1 MSFSMIKA
9 VLDRSQ
15 ARKTARLVLIELA
28 NLADKA
34 AICFPTVEYLCARTG
49 FHRTTIMRVLGE
61 LESDGPLVIERQHRH
76 ANRYRITLPEP
87 GVFRVAES
95 DSTADS
101 LGSHRAT
108 PGVAQSDTG
117 GRVERLHTIKD
128 TVKNPSHAPAA
139 RRRFAAAKHRAGGS
153 LRSSGPTGPKI
164 TTSDRT
170 PDPRVADLIAVFR
183 QLHLDALGQPY
194 LLAWARDGACLKRA
208 LRTGTWDLAAIER
221 AMRHYFDDRDARLT
235 YGADIPMFVKRIPT
249 LLARDRADS
258 SPRFV
263 G

>member
-1 MSFSMIKA
+1 MSFPMIKA

-28 NLADKA
+28 SLADEA

-61 LESDGPLVIERQHRH
+61 LESDGLLVIERQHRH
-76 ANRYRITLPEP
+76 ANRYRISLPEP
-87 GVFRVAES
+87 GVFRVVES

-153 LRSSGPTGPKI
+153 LRSSGPTGPK
-164 TTSDRT
+164 TRPSDRT
-170 PDPRVADLIAVFR
+170 EHPDPNIPDLIAVFVR
-183 QLHLDALGQPY
+183 LHHETLSQPY
-194 LLAWARDGACLKRA
+194 LPNWARDGACLKRA
-208 LRTGTWDLAAIER
+208 IRTWKRPDIER
-221 AMRHYFDDRDARLT
+221 AMTVYFSERDARLQF
-235 YGADIPMFVKRIPT
+235 GADIPAFVKRIPT
-249 LLARDRADS
+249 LVARDRPDS